1 MLTFNKCTV
10 SHYNYKPVTNLVLMG
25 TSHVILN
32 CLRSDTDDMLTLPI
46 FDHVQQG
53 RRKEIWTYTAMAKWL
68 KPYRLMQKL
77 NDYKRENIVCRARCR
92 AHMHTKHANTVGLGA

>member
-46 FDHVQQG
+46 FDHVQ
-53 RRKEIWTYTAMAKWL
+53 
-68 KPYRLMQKL
+68 
-77 NDYKRENIVCRARCR
+77 
-92 AHMHTKHANTVGLGA
+92 